1 MTTTSE
7 PSKLTPRLQFARAIR
22 VRFLAD
28 LEQGL
33 NEVGDAVLERLSTLM
48 GETGSVK
55 EIQERRDTW
64 STYKKKR
71 SAWLDSTA
79 SAWRAC
85 LDAPTK
91 AKKQDAKPDMST
103 LQLVKMEVV
112 ESKIL
117 VSRLVVSVMDKV
129 APPMED
135 LRIRLQFLEGTTEL
149 ADRDVIRPEVLI
161 TFLVDQ
167 WSESGMPSHTW
178 SWVSEAVK
186 NSLLSRLQMA
196 YANANEVMV
205 KKGVLP
211 TIDFKDRL
219 RGAARFPSSAPA
231 TVAMANVPPSTASGG
246 GMFPENPALAH
257 EMAAGHG
264 NAPVAAHG
272 GANPSLYATL
282 SPSEV
287 ARMAAAPPAMARAY
301 VRARGTL
308 GQMQRVLGNYAE
320 ADAGAAGSAEGGVRK
335 LLQPS
340 PALNAALAATVPV
353 PEEETFYVD
362 YSPAGMARVA
372 DELRDRTVDL
382 KKKASTKNE
391 KAVIEIVALM
401 FQAILAEDRIPPGIR
416 VWFSRLQ
423 MPVLRLALTDTD
435 FLNTTTHPAR
445 LLIDRM
451 GSCVMGFDAAG
462 VESKAMEA
470 EIKRIVQVIEQYP
483 ETGKKVFQVVYEEF
497 EKFMARFLTDK
508 GNTPKVVS
516 VAQQVEQ
523 KETLT
528 IQYTIEMRT
537 MLKDMPVRDEIRD
550 FLFKVWAEVLAVATV
565 RKGPQHKE
573 TLLLK
578 KAAPDLV
585 WSASAK
591 PNRADRARVIQELPS
606 LLQRLRVGMELL
618 ALPDT
623 DQDQH
628 IKVVSDT
635 LSDAF
640 LSKTQLIPQ
649 EQIDAM
655 AERLGN
661 LEDFVNDDGS
671 VDLPLDPENIEMVLG
686 IDTSSLEVI
695 ANGDVK
701 PPPALLAWAHELHL
715 GTWFTLNHN
724 NQITQVQFVWRSD
737 RKHLNLFSAPSGKN
751 FLIQAGRL
759 AVYLQAGLL
768 VPQEEDALTIR
779 ATRDAL
785 SKIEANPE
793 RLVN

>member
-1 MTTTSE
+1 MATTPE
-7 PSKLTPRLQFARAIR
+7 PSKLTPRQQFARAIR

-28 LEQGL
+28 LELGL

-48 GETGSVK
+48 GEPGSVK
-55 EIQERRDTW
+55 EIQERRDAW
-64 STYKKKR
+64 STYKKHR
-71 SAWLDSTA
+71 STWLDSTI
-79 SAWRAC
+79 SAWRDC
-85 LDAPTK
+85 LDSSNK
-91 AKKQDAKPDMST
+91 SKKQDAKPDMST

-117 VSRLVVSVMDKV
+117 VSRLVMSVMDKV

-161 TFLVDQ
+161 SFLVDQ
-167 WSESGMPSHTW
+167 WSESGMPTHTW
-178 SWVSEAVK
+178 AWVSDAVK

-196 YANANEVMV
+196 YANANEIMV

-219 RGAARFPSSAPA
+219 RGPTRFPSSAA
-231 TVAMANVPPSTASGG
+231 TTSAAAVTASMPPPASGG
-246 GMFPENPALAH
+246 GMFPENPALNN
-257 EMAAGHG
+257 EIAAANAAAAATVYG
-264 NAPVAAHG
+264 N
-272 GANPSLYATL
+272 NPSVYAAL
-282 SPSEV
+282 SPSEA
-287 ARMAAAPPAMARAY
+287 ARMAAAPPVLARAY

-308 GQMQRVLGNYAE
+308 GQMQRVLGNCVE
-320 ADAGAAGSAEGGVRK
+320 GDAAVHRSFA
-335 LLQPS
+335 QPS
-340 PALNAALAATVPV
+340 PALNAALAAHPPPV

-362 YSPAGMARVA
+362 YSPEGMARVS
-372 DELRDRTVDL
+372 DEMRDRTVDL

-423 MPVLRLALTDTD
+423 MPVLRLALTDID

-462 VESKAMEA
+462 VESKAMET

-537 MLKDMPVRDEIRD
+537 MLKDMPVRDEIRE

-618 ALPDT
+618 ALSNSE
-623 DQDQH
+623 QDQH

-724 NQITQVQFVWRSD
+724 NQITQVQFVWRSE

-768 VPQEEDALTIR
+768 IPQEEDALTIR

-785 SKIEANPE
+785 AKIEANPE

>member
-1 MTTTSE
+1 MATTPES
-7 PSKLTPRLQFARAIR
+7 SKLTPRLQFARAIR
-22 VRFLAD
+22 ARFLAD
-28 LEQGL
+28 LELGL
-33 NEVGDAVLERLSTLM
+33 NEVGDAVLERLAALM
-48 GETGSVK
+48 GEPGSVK
-55 EIQERRDTW
+55 EIQERRDVW
-64 STYKKKR
+64 SNFKKNR

-79 SAWRAC
+79 SAWREC
-85 LDAPTK
+85 LESSSK
-91 AKKQDAKPDMST
+91 LKKQDTTKPDIST

-117 VSRLVVSVMDKV
+117 VSRFVMSVMDKV

-149 ADRDVIRPEVLI
+149 ADRDIIRPEVLI
-161 TFLVDQ
+161 TFLVEQ
-167 WSESGMPSHTW
+167 WSESGMPTHSW
-178 SWVSEAVK
+178 AWVSEAVK

-196 YANANEVMV
+196 YANANEIMV

-219 RGAARFPSSAPA
+219 RGAARFPSSTPASTTAPQSA
-231 TVAMANVPPSTASGG
+231 PGG
-246 GMFPENPALAH
+246 GVFPETPALANETATAH
-257 EMAAGHG
+257 AAT
-264 NAPVAAHG
+264 AHG
-272 GANPSLYATL
+272 GNPSLYATL

-287 ARMAAAPPAMARAY
+287 ARMASAPPALARAY
-301 VRARGTL
+301 VRAQGTV
-308 GQMQRVLGNYAE
+308 GQVRRVLGNYPE
-320 ADAGAAGSAEGGVRK
+320 GEAGAAVTGSSENTRK
-335 LLQPS
+335 PIQPS
-340 PALNAALAATVPV
+340 PALNAALAASSQSVS
-353 PEEETFYVD
+353 EEDTFYVD
-362 YSPAGMARVA
+362 YSPEGMARVA
-372 DELRDRTVDL
+372 GEIRDRTVDL
-382 KKKASTKNE
+382 KKKAATKNE

-423 MPVLRLALTDTD
+423 MPVLRLALTDVD

-591 PNRADRARVIQELPS
+591 PNRADRARVIQELPG
-606 LLQRLRVGMELL
+606 LLQRLRAGMELL
-618 ALPDT
+618 ALPNAE
-623 DQDQH
+623 QDEH

-649 EQIDAM
+649 DQIDAM

-671 VDLPLDPENIEMVLG
+671 VDLPLDAENIEMVLG

-724 NQITQVQFVWRSD
+724 NQMTQVQFVWRSE

-768 VPQEEDALTIR
+768 IPQEEDALTIR

>member
-1 MTTTSE
+1 MTTTPPES
-7 PSKLTPRLQFARAIR
+7 SKLTPRLQFARAIR

-28 LEQGL
+28 MELGL
-33 NEVGDAVLERLSTLM
+33 NEIGDAVLERLSTLI
-48 GETGSVK
+48 GEQGSVK
-55 EIQERRDTW
+55 EIQERRDVWTL
-64 STYKKKR
+64 YKKKR
-71 SAWLDSTA
+71 TAWLDSTA
-79 SAWRAC
+79 AAWRAC
-85 LDAPTK
+85 LEVPNK
-91 AKKQDAKPDMST
+91 SKKQDSKPDIST

-117 VSRLVVSVMDKV
+117 ISRLVMSIMDKV

-167 WSESGMPSHTW
+167 WSESGLPAHTW

-186 NSLLSRLQMA
+186 NVLLSRLQMA
-196 YANANEVMV
+196 YASANEVMV

-219 RGAARFPSSAPA
+219 RGAARFPSPPASATTSSPTAMGAA
-231 TVAMANVPPSTASGG
+231 TPSG
-246 GMFPENPALAH
+246 GMFPENPALNNEIGTANGSSNSTP
-257 EMAAGHG
+257 AAYG
-264 NAPVAAHG
+264 G
-272 GANPSLYATL
+272 GASVYATL

-287 ARMAAAPPAMARAY
+287 VRMAVAPPAMARAY

-308 GQMQRVLGNYAE
+308 GQVQKVLGSYAE
-320 ADAGAAGSAEGGVRK
+320 GDGNTARK
-335 LLQPS
+335 AIQPS
-340 PALNAALAATVPV
+340 PDLQAALAAVPPV
-353 PEEETFYVD
+353 TEEETFYVD
-362 YSPAGMARVA
+362 YSPAGMARVV
-372 DELRDRTVDL
+372 DELRDKTVDL
-382 KKKASTKNE
+382 KKKAATKNE

-423 MPVLRLALTDTD
+423 MPVLRLALTDID

-565 RKGPQHKE
+565 RKGAQHKE

-591 PNRADRARVIQELPS
+591 PNRADRARVIQELPG
-606 LLQRLRVGMELL
+606 LLQRLRAGMELL
-618 ALPDT
+618 ALSNAE
-623 DQDQH
+623 QDQH
-628 IKVVSDT
+628 IKIVSDT

-649 EQIDAM
+649 DQIDAM

-701 PPPALLAWAHELHL
+701 PPPALLAWAHDLHV

-724 NQITQVQFVWRSD
+724 NQIMQVQFVWRSE

-785 SKIEANPE
+785 AKIEANPE

>member
-1 MTTTSE
+1 
-7 PSKLTPRLQFARAIR
+7 
-22 VRFLAD
+22 
-28 LEQGL
+28 
-33 NEVGDAVLERLSTLM
+33 
-48 GETGSVK
+48 
-55 EIQERRDTW
+55 
-64 STYKKKR
+64 
-71 SAWLDSTA
+71 
-79 SAWRAC
+79 
-85 LDAPTK
+85 
-91 AKKQDAKPDMST
+91 
-103 LQLVKMEVV
+103 
-112 ESKIL
+112 
-117 VSRLVVSVMDKV
+117 
-129 APPMED
+129 
-135 LRIRLQFLEGTTEL
+135 
-149 ADRDVIRPEVLI
+149 
-161 TFLVDQ
+161 
-167 WSESGMPSHTW
+167 
-178 SWVSEAVK
+178 
-186 NSLLSRLQMA
+186 
-196 YANANEVMV
+196 
-205 KKGVLP
+205 
-211 TIDFKDRL
+211 
-219 RGAARFPSSAPA
+219 
-231 TVAMANVPPSTASGG
+231 
-246 GMFPENPALAH
+246 MFPETPGAT
-257 EMAAGHG
+257 GD
-264 NAPVAAHG
+264 VSAAHAAAAAAYG
-272 GANPSLYATL
+272 GSASVYANL
-282 SPSEV
+282 SPTEM
-287 ARMAAAPPAMARAY
+287 ARMAAAPPVLARAY

-308 GQMQRVLGNYAE
+308 GQVQKVLG
-320 ADAGAAGSAEGGVRK
+320 GQK
-335 LLQPS
+335 PLQPT
-340 PALNAALAATVPV
+340 PALQNALAAPPPPV
-353 PEEETFYVD
+353 SEEETFYVD

-372 DELRDRTVDL
+372 DDLRDRTVDL
-382 KKKASTKNE
+382 KKKAATKNE

-423 MPVLRLALTDTD
+423 MPVLRLALADTD

-591 PNRADRARVIQELPS
+591 PNRADRARVIQELPG
-606 LLQRLRVGMELL
+606 LLQRLRAGMELL
-618 ALPDT
+618 ALPNAE
-623 DQDQH
+623 QDEH

-649 EQIDAM
+649 DQIDAM

-671 VDLPLDPENIEMVLG
+671 VDLPLDAENIEMVLG

-724 NQITQVQFVWRSD
+724 NQMTQVQFVWRSE

-768 VPQEEDALTIR
+768 IPQEEDALTIR

>member
-1 MTTTSE
+1 MVTTSE
-7 PSKLTPRLQFARAIR
+7 LSNLTPRQRFARAIR

-28 LEQGL
+28 LERGL
-33 NEVGDAVLERLSTLM
+33 NEVGDAVQDRFSALI
-48 GETGSVK
+48 GEPGSVK
-55 EIQERRDTW
+55 EIQDRREAW
-64 STYKKKR
+64 AIYRRKR
-71 SAWLDSTA
+71 STWLDST
-79 SAWRAC
+79 SSTWRDC
-85 LDAPTK
+85 LNLPHKSQT
-91 AKKQDAKPDMST
+91 QEEKPDMAT

-117 VSRLVVSVMDKV
+117 VSRLVMSVMDKV
-129 APPMED
+129 AAPMED
-135 LRIRLQFLEGTTEL
+135 MRIRLQFLEGTTEL

-161 TFLVDQ
+161 SFLIDE
-167 WSESGMPSHTW
+167 WSNSGMPTHTW
-178 SWVSEAVK
+178 AWVSEAVK
-186 NSLLSRLQMA
+186 NALLSRLQMA

-211 TIDFKDRL
+211 TIDLKDRL
-219 RGAARFPSSAPA
+219 RGTARFPSS
-231 TVAMANVPPSTASGG
+231 VPPSVGVATSPAPTSGG
-246 GMFPENPALAH
+246 GMFPENPALNH
-257 EMAAGHG
+257 DSG
-264 NAPVAAHG
+264 NG
-272 GANPSLYATL
+272 GAGGAYHGANLSAYASL
-282 SPSEV
+282 SPTES
-287 ARMAAAPPAMARAY
+287 ARMAAAPPVMARAY
-301 VRARGTL
+301 VRAQGTL
-308 GQMQRVLGNYAE
+308 GQ
-320 ADAGAAGSAEGGVRK
+320 VRK
-335 LLQPS
+335 MLGGYVQPS
-340 PALNAALAATVPV
+340 PALSAALAEPVPPV

-362 YSPAGMARVA
+362 YSPAGMVRVA
-372 DELRDRTVDL
+372 DALRDKTVDL
-382 KKKASTKNE
+382 KKKASSKNE

-423 MPVLRLALTDTD
+423 MPVLRLALTDVD

-451 GSCVMGFDAAG
+451 GSCVMGFDATG
-462 VESKAMEA
+462 VESKEMEI

-497 EKFMARFLTDK
+497 EKFLSRFLTDK
-508 GNTPKVVS
+508 SNTSQVVS

-565 RKGPQHKE
+565 RKGAQHKE

-578 KAAPDLV
+578 KTAPDLV

-591 PNRADRARVIQELPS
+591 PNRADRAKVIQELPT
-606 LLQRLRVGMELL
+606 LLQRLRSGMELL
-618 ALPDT
+618 SLPNAE
-623 DQDQH
+623 QDQR

-695 ANGDVK
+695 ANGDAK
-701 PPPALLAWAHELHL
+701 PAQAILAWAHQLQV
-715 GTWFTLNHN
+715 GAWFTLNHKK
-724 NQITQVQFVWRSD
+724 QIVQVQFVWRSE

-768 VPQEEDALTIR
+768 LPQEEDALTIR

-793 RLVN
+793 RLT